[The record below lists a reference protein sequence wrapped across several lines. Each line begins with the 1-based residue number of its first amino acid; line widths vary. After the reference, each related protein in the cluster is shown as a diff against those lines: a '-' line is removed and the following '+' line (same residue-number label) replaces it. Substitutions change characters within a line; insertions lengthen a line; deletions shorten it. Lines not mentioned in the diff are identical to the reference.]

1 MSRSRTSISSL
12 LLSAGKISLL
22 LACAFVLPN
31 CSLSSSSFSS
41 SFAEQRSIELCLF
54 SATPLT
60 RTLSYEVK
68 PPGSAQGVRLELYF
82 LKGEEDISS
91 CLKAELNETK
101 GQITISC
108 LSPFSS
114 TAFLEIKSLY
124 VEDLSRQ
131 VRIDYSRKMIDL
143 EQTQEPTL
151 QTHIEKGMEMNEG
164 ELLVFAS
171 SSFAP
176 IYSSFS
182 LPLEEGDEPAYRLSY
197 SSFSAYKGGN
207 VSPFGDIDMSNTLL
221 RDSLDG
227 ETLMSYFDNE
237 YRRAS
242 DYEKSIINTFPFWG
256 VERKYTLSISYKE
269 ALYRKEIIH
278 LLYLRADE
286 LPSYQKDIAIDQ
298 SETEEEMELRSWRAR
313 EEE

>member
-1 MSRSRTSISSL
+1 MLRSRTSISSL

-22 LACAFVLPN
+22 LACAFVSSN
-31 CSLSSSSFSS
+31 CSIPSSSFPS
-41 SFAEQRSIELCLF
+41 SFAEQRYIELSLF

-60 RTLSYEVK
+60 RTLSYEVR
-68 PPGSAQGVRLELYF
+68 PLGSAQGVRLELYF

-114 TAFLEIKSLY
+114 TAFLDIKSLY
-124 VEDLSRQ
+124 VKDLSRQ

-151 QTHIEKGMEMNEG
+151 QTHIEKDMEINEG
-164 ELLVFAS
+164 DLLAFAS

-176 IYSSFS
+176 VYSSFS

-207 VSPFGDIDMSNTLL
+207 VSPFGDIDASNTLL

-227 ETLMSYFDNE
+227 ETLMGYFDNE

-242 DYEKSIINTFPFWG
+242 DYERSIINSFLFWG
-256 VERKYTLSISYKE
+256 IERKYTLSVAYKE
-269 ALYRKEIIH
+269 ALYQKEITH
-278 LLYLRADE
+278 LFYLRVNE
-286 LPSYQKDIAIDQ
+286 LPSYQRDIAIDQ
-298 SETEEEMELRSWRAR
+298 SETEEEIELRS
-313 EEE
+313 